1 MEKSEKLTKVIS
13 IIFFY
18 ILLFIPSTDSAKDFK
33 GAELRTID
41 TFLYGRIEAR
51 YKATNKEGTLASF
64 FTYFD
69 GTPSDPWASSKWN
82 EIDLEILGR
91 YNNSVQ
97 FNAITPGQTN
107 HVRANFVNFDPS
119 QDYHIY
125 AFEWTPDYVAWFI
138 DNVEV
143 YRQTGDHILTLS
155 HEQKIMMNIWNPTA
169 ESWAGT
175 WNPKILPAFAFYDWV
190 SYYSYTPGSGS
201 YGSSNNFSFQWKDD
215 FDSFDASRWQ
225 KATHTFGGN
234 NCDFIP
240 DNCVFSDGKMI
251 LCLTDAT
258 NIGLVDKQPP
268 VILWARADEK
278 NIVVRFSEAI
288 DKTVAETKT
297 NFIVQNVTINRSTL
311 LIDNETVVLSVSGI
325 DLLQDYNLIVRN
337 IKDTASTPNKI
348 PTSSVSIINS
358 KQLSFPVKINVGGKS
373 ARGFLADQPW
383 NESTEYGYMDATA
396 SEYPSTLQINGTDLD
411 SIYRSN
417 RYGLVSYRVRLPIGK
432 YNVKLMFAEE
442 YFSSSDQRVFD
453 IYVEGKLIENNFDIY
468 ARANQN
474 TAYDIDV
481 NNVEVNDEIMEIN
494 LCAEKNNPQL
504 NGLVIED
511 ISTGLNDKIENA
523 PGKFYLEQN
532 YPNPFNGLTKINYYN
547 NKSQELIFF
556 VYDILGRQVFQ
567 KNLGVKEK
575 GYNEITWNSANSNN
589 QSFSSG
595 VYFYSIVGDES
606 HSMKKLILL
615 K

>member
-1 MEKSEKLTKVIS
+1 MQISEKLKKVIS

-41 TFLYGRIEAR
+41 TYLYGRIEVR

-91 YNNSVQ
+91 YDNSVQ
-97 FNAITPGQTN
+97 FNAMTPGQTN

-119 QDYHIY
+119 QDFHTY
-125 AFEWTPDYVAWFI
+125 AIEWTPDYVAWFI
-138 DNVEV
+138 DDAEV

-155 HEQKIMMNIWNPTA
+155 HEQKIMLNIWNPIA
-169 ESWAGT
+169 ESWVGI

-190 SYYSYTPGSGS
+190 SYYSYTPGSGN
-201 YGSSNNFSFQWKDD
+201 YGSSNNFSFQWKDN
-215 FDSFDASRWQ
+215 FDSFDTNRWQ

-240 DNCVFSDGKMI
+240 ENCVFKDGKMI

-258 NIGLVDKQPP
+258 NIGLVDKQAPF
-268 VILWARADEK
+268 ILWSRADEQK
-278 NIVVRFSEAI
+278 IVVRFSEAI
-288 DKTVAETKT
+288 DRHSAETKS
-297 NFIVQNVTINRSTL
+297 NFVIQNVTVNNSSL
-311 LIDNETVVLSVSGI
+311 LSDNETVILSVSGI
-325 DLLQDYNLIVRN
+325 YLSQSYKLIVLN
-337 IKDTASTPNKI
+337 IIDTASTPNKM

-358 KQLSFPVKINVGGKS
+358 KQLSFPIKINVGGKS
-373 ARGFLADQPW
+373 TQGFLADQLW
-383 NESTEYGYMDATA
+383 NETTEYGYIDATA

-417 RYGLVSYRVRLPIGK
+417 RYGLVSYRVRLPNGK

-442 YFSSSDQRVFD
+442 YFSLSDQRVFD

-481 NNVEVNDEIMEIN
+481 KDVEVNDEIMEIN

-504 NGLVIED
+504 NGIVIED
-511 ISTGLNDKIENA
+511 VSTGLNDKIKNV

-532 YPNPFNGLTKINYYN
+532 YPNPFNGITRINYYN
-547 NKSQELIFF
+547 NKSQELNFF
-556 VYDILGRQVFQ
+556 IYDILGRQVFQ

-606 HSMKKLILL
+606 YSMKKLILL

>member
-190 SYYSYTPGSGS
+190 SYFSYTPGSGS